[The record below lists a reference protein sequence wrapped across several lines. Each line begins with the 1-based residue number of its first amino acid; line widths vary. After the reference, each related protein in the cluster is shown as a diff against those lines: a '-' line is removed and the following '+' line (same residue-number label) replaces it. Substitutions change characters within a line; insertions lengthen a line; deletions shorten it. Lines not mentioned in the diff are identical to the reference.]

1 MYISCP
7 EERLLGSEMINTH
20 TVNLLTDC
28 VELFILVSA
37 IITGKV
43 KIVFLEHRVLL
54 LLPRASKSLSVAK
67 NATFTMKVLILCSAP
82 AGIMF
87 TGPTKKKKKKTLN
100 SRINIQ
106 IQWFN

>member
-87 TGPTKKKKKKTLN
+87 TGPTKKKKKN
-100 SRINIQ
+100 P
-106 IQWFN
+106 